1 MRNNRQGNTALTSQ
15 KMGCG
20 NETAQ
25 MAISSY
31 LDGEA
36 DGLEKTLAEWHLA
49 ECRECNLLLSRWSQ
63 DTGLLRQASRDP
75 EVNML
80 AGAIAGQTR
89 QWLLNDLLAPPS
101 DLKNLPLPRLRPAP
115 VSRSR
120 SLKSSFVAAIMVLIT
135 IMGVSLGALFSGTD
149 FRQTPAVATIDRPAF
164 QATTSPTAL
173 DTTSRSI
180 LVSTTPMAPQSSL
193 AMAYSGLV
201 QTQTIAPRLT
211 GTPFLGYTTPYTA
224 FTPGPVMGRDSRSGN

>member
-1 MRNNRQGNTALTSQ
+1 
-15 KMGCG
+15 MGCG

-36 DGLEKTLAEWHLA
+36 DGLEKALAEWHLA

-63 DTGLLRQASRDP
+63 DTGLLRHASHDS

-89 QWLLNDLLAPPS
+89 QWLMSDLLAPAP
-101 DLKNLPLPRLRPAP
+101 DPKNQPLLRSRPAP
-115 VSRSR
+115 LSRFR
-120 SLKSSFVAAIMVLIT
+120 SLKSSFVAAVMVFIT
-135 IMGVSLGALFSGTD
+135 ILGVSLGFFFSGPD
-149 FRQTPAVATIDRPAF
+149 FRQTPAVATVDRPTF
-164 QATTSPTAL
+164 QATTSPTSM
-173 DTTSRSI
+173 DSPSRSI
-180 LVSTTPMAPQSSL
+180 LVSATPQASQPSL
-193 AMAYSGLV
+193 AMAYNSVAQV
-201 QTQTIAPRLT
+201 QTAAPMLN

-224 FTPGPVMGRDSRSGN
+224 FTPGVGRSDSRSGN